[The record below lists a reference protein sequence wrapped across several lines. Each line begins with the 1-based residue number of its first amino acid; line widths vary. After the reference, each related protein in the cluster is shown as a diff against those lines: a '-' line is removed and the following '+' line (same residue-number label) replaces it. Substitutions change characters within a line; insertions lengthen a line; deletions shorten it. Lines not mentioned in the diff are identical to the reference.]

1 MEIVYVVRH
10 NTDIMDNNTNSE
22 LFEFI
27 DKLFLNIYS
36 YLPQETVAN
45 FLVKYSNLLY
55 WRYSPHKG
63 DWTIYPP
70 NHEGFKFEVVTHSI
84 EFNCHPFF
92 PENFYKGYLEILNTE
107 TDDGNQTQD
116 LKLNLFF
123 REKSAALKAI
133 ELIDKG
139 MLGLNCRK
147 KEQTISR
154 CLMVEYSS
162 DTQDILN
169 GISYKFCKDTIEN
182 RFRLLIYP
190 NTLRIHFI
198 K

>member
-1 MEIVYVVRH
+1 
-10 NTDIMDNNTNSE
+10 MDTNSNSE

-63 DWTIYPP
+63 EWTIYPP
-70 NHEGFKFEVVTHSI
+70 NHEEFKFEVVKHSI
-84 EFNCHPFF
+84 EFKSHPFF
-92 PENFYKGYLEILNTE
+92 NENFYQGYLEILNTE
-107 TDDGNQTQD
+107 TDDSNQTQE
-116 LKLNLFF
+116 LKLNLLF
-123 REKSAALKAI
+123 REKSMALKAI
-133 ELIDKG
+133 ELVDKG

-147 KEQTISR
+147 REQTVNR

-162 DTQDILN
+162 DSQDILN
-169 GISYKFCKDTIEN
+169 GISYKFGKDTIEN
-182 RFRLLIYP
+182 YFRLLIYP
-190 NTLRIHFI
+190 STSIIHFI